1 MKHSC
6 YMNYEIEV
14 EFSDVTS
21 KELGEILALDLGE
34 MKEELS
40 YGDFII
46 PKIDRMYDSWRVV
59 YNIDSCGRI
68 HEESLKYYDQ
78 DTFGEKIYLAERVAE
93 YVRSKLNLTEEES

>member
-46 PKIDRMYDSWRVV
+46 PKIDRMYDHFDDGW
-59 YNIDSCGRI
+59 N
-68 HEESLKYYDQ
+68 
-78 DTFGEKIYLAERVAE
+78 
-93 YVRSKLNLTEEES
+93 